1 VKRSVVPF
9 VLFLSLSA
17 LLAGCAGTPSVD
29 TVGWEIQRRFPEARF
44 EREEHFHLGR
54 VKMGLLRGLVRMV
67 PGKVEGQKFLSRIHS
82 VEVATYRVHS
92 LPDLD
97 RLTSDTRFER
107 QLAQNGWTPM
117 VRTREEN
124 ERAWIF
130 VRTDP
135 DGALRNLFVV
145 NLDGSELSLVRVD
158 GRIDQVMAEAIAA
171 HPKKAVETM
180 KGEGDEDEGED
191 GEDEEDS
198 ERSTEPAGL

>member
-9 VLFLSLSA
+9 VLFLSLSS
-17 LLAGCAGTPSVD
+17 LFAGCAGTPSVD

-67 PGKVEGQKFLSRIHS
+67 PGEVEAQKVLSRIHS

-97 RLTSDTRFER
+97 RLAGDTRFEK
-107 QLAQNGWTPM
+107 QLSQHGWTPM

-124 ERAWIF
+124 SQAWVF

-135 DGALRNLFVV
+135 AGALRNLFVV
-145 NLDGSELSLVRVD
+145 DLSESELSLVRID
-158 GRIDQVMAEAIAA
+158 GRIDQVLAEAIAA
-171 HPKKAVETM
+171 HPKKALATV
-180 KGEGDEDEGED
+180 KGEGEDEGEIE
-191 GEDEEDS
+191 EDELQT
-198 ERSTEPAGL
+198 TEPAGM

>member
-9 VLFLSLSA
+9 VLFLSLSS
-17 LLAGCAGTPSVD
+17 LFAGCAGTPSVD

-67 PGKVEGQKFLSRIHS
+67 PGKVEGQEILSRIHG

-97 RLTSDTRFER
+97 RLTSDTRFEK
-107 QLAQNGWTPM
+107 QLSQSGWTPM
-117 VRTREEN
+117 VRTREED
-124 ERAWIF
+124 ERSWVF
-130 VRTDP
+130 VRTGQ

-145 NLDGSELSLVRVD
+145 SLEADELSLVRVD
-158 GRIDQVMAEAIAA
+158 GRIDQVLAKAIADE
-171 HPKKAVETM
+171 PKKAVATM
-180 KGEGDEDEGED
+180 KGEDEDQD
-191 GEDEEDS
+191 GSEDEERS
-198 ERSTEPAGL
+198 EEPAGL

>member
-1 VKRSVVPF
+1 MKRSVVPF
-9 VLFLSLSA
+9 VLFLSLSS

-67 PGKVEGQKFLSRIHS
+67 PGKVEGQEVLSRIHG

-92 LPDLD
+92 MPDLD
-97 RLTSDTRFER
+97 RLASDTRFEK

-135 DGALRNLFVV
+135 AGALRNLFVV
-145 NLDGSELSLVRVD
+145 NLDESELTLVRID
-158 GRIDQVMAEAIAA
+158 GRIDQALAEAIAA
-171 HPKKAVETM
+171 HPKKAVETV
-180 KGEGDEDEGED
+180 KGEDDGCEDEVQ
-191 GEDEEDS
+191 
-198 ERSTEPAGL
+198 TAEPAGL